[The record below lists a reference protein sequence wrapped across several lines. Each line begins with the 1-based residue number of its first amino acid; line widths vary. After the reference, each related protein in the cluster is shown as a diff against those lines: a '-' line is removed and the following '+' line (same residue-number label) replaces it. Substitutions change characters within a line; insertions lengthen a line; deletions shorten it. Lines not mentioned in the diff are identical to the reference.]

1 MIEYVIDLS
10 VPSTENQR

>member
-1 MIEYVIDLS
+1 MIENVIDLS